1 MASQA
6 SSAEPRAR
14 GGRPLVFYISYDG
27 MGEPLGRSQVLAY
40 LFRLAPDHDI
50 SLFSFEKS
58 DADRE
63 ALASELR
70 THGIDWHPLS
80 YHKRPPV
87 LSTLLDAI
95 RGCLAVRAAGRRQ
108 RPDIVHVRS
117 YVPALIALWAR
128 RWTDGELLFDMR
140 GFWVDERV
148 EGGVWPT
155 DRLTYRLLA
164 HLARWC
170 ERRFFKRASAVVT
183 LTQASVPRVREL
195 LGDSVRE
202 VAVIPTCVDLDTFSL
217 AEPRPD
223 GPWITWCG
231 SIGTW
236 YRFDLVPRLAQ
247 VLAMPLQVITR
258 QTELASQI
266 LDGQPARLATL
277 PPQRVPAVL
286 RAGDIGVSLC
296 VSSASKIASAP
307 TRFAEYLATGMP
319 VVVNPGVGD
328 VVEIV
333 EKHRVGVVLR
343 GEDSATFYK
352 AMEQLRALL
361 AEPDLSARCRA
372 VAIELFDVNVGARDY
387 AELYARLIS
396 SRKEASRKP

>member
-6 SSAEPRAR
+6 SSAVSGAR
-14 GGRPLVFYISYDG
+14 SGRPLVFYISYDG

-50 SLFSFEKS
+50 TLFSFEKA

-63 ALASELR
+63 ALASELQH
-70 THGIDWHPLS
+70 HGIVWHPLS

-87 LSTLLDAI
+87 LSTLIDAI
-95 RGCLAVRAAGRRQ
+95 RGSLALRAAARRR

-128 RWTDGELLFDMR
+128 RWTSGELLFDMR

-148 EGGVWPT
+148 EGGVWPS
-155 DRLTYRLLA
+155 DRLAYRLLFSVA
-164 HLARWC
+164 KWC
-170 ERRFFKRASAVVT
+170 ERRFFQRASAVVT
-183 LTQASVPRVREL
+183 LTHASVPRIREL
-195 LGDSVRE
+195 LADSARE
-202 VAVIPTCVDLDTFSL
+202 VVVIPTCVDLDSFRLGEQRSQ
-217 AEPRPD
+217 

-236 YRFDLVPRLAQ
+236 YRFDLVPRLAEA
-247 VLAMPLQVITR
+247 VALPLQVITR
-258 QTELASQI
+258 QTELATEI
-266 LDGQPARLATL
+266 LDGAPAKLVTL
-277 PPQRVPAVL
+277 PPHQVPTVL

-319 VVVNPGVGD
+319 VVVSPGIGD
-328 VVEIV
+328 LVEIV
-333 EKHRVGVVLR
+333 ERHRVGVVLC
-343 GEDSATFYK
+343 GDDTAAFEHA
-352 AMEQLRALL
+352 AEQLHALL
-361 AEPDLSARCRA
+361 AESDLPERCRA
-372 VAIELFDVNVGARDY
+372 VAAALFDVKVGATQY
-387 AELYARLIS
+387 AELYARLGE
-396 SRKEASRKP
+396 SRD